1 MSKRRQLTAEQK
13 VAIVRAHLLEGV
25 PVSDLCDKHKIHA
38 TQFYAWQKQLF
49 ENGASA
55 FARKSNGANVRRQQ
69 TAQEQ
74 RIEQLETKLQNR
86 NEVVAELLEEHV
98 KLKKAPLQQ
107 DSWVRFFSGSRPSE

>member
-1 MSKRRQLTAEQK
+1 MSKRRQLSGEQK
-13 VAIVRAHLLEGV
+13 VAIIRAHLLDGV
-25 PVSDLCDKHKIHA
+25 PVSELCDKHKIHA

-55 FARKSNGANVRRQQ
+55 FERKANGSNVRRQQ

-74 RIEQLETKLQNR
+74 RISQLETKLQDR

-98 KLKKAPLQQ
+98 KLKKSTGEL
-107 DSWVRFFSGSRPSE
+107 